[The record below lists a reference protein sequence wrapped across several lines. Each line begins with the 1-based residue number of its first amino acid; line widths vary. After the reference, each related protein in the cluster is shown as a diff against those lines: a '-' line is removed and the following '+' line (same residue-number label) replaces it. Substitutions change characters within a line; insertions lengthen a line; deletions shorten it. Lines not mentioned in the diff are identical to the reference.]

1 MNAKKENIGMIIF
14 CGFMTVAGPPF
25 LVFLWITEGRFS
37 WMASLGTLGFAWGL
51 YDETKKYWRLRDPH
65 QAPPPEEESEP

>member
-14 CGFMTVAGPPF
+14 CGFMLAVGIPF

-37 WMASLGTLGFAWGL
+37 WMASLGVLGSAWGL
-51 YDETKKYWRLRDPH
+51 YDEVKKYWRLRDPH
-65 QAPPPEEESEP
+65 HSAPPGGESGP